1 MSLSAGWIL
10 DEKGRWRRETVHH
23 MGRRLPGWDY
33 RRAGYYVI
41 TTVLEDR
48 RSMALGELVVKDPS
62 NDRWLVVADAKQLKL
77 PPDAIEAKVVFSD
90 LGRAL
95 FDHFRKMG
103 EFTPGLKPVF
113 CALMPDHLHLLLEV
127 ERELARPIGNAVA
140 GFKTGCEKIYARMGG
155 QGRLFAKGFV
165 DEVVLKAGQIHS
177 EFNYLID
184 NPRRLAVKKL
194 YPDLFKY
201 SREISVDLWL
211 APQGQVGRKGG
222 QPGVSLAPQGQVG
235 REGALFDQE
244 WVGQTGEQP
253 GTSLELG
260 QVGRAGTPLE
270 QGRVGRE
277 GVALALP
284 VPRAPAVR
292 TAGSFSAIGNHFL
305 LARPL
310 AQVQVSRRYFRYRRE
325 SKVGAAPKIARDAD
339 GEPIVEFSTPE
350 YERRRDALF
359 AAARV
364 GAVLISPCISD
375 GERQIAREALAAG
388 YRLVTMHNKGFSKFQ
403 KPGGRYF
410 DACAEGRLL
419 MLAPVAW
426 PYQPNEKPM
435 TRADATAMNR
445 LCQWLARDGAATIDY
460 HGMAPADIDRLA
472 LAAVTRAAACKSATA
487 AALSI
492 LAGS

>member
-1 MSLSAGWIL
+1 
-10 DEKGRWRRETVHH
+10 

-41 TTVLEDR
+41 TIVLEDR
-48 RSMALGELVVKDPS
+48 RSTTLGKLVVKDPAA
-62 NDRWLVVADAKQLKL
+62 DRWLAVAAAKSLKI

-165 DEVVLKAGQIHS
+165 DEVVLRAGQIHS

-194 YPDLFKY
+194 HPDLFKY
-201 SREISVDLWL
+201 SREIRVDLWL
-211 APQGQVGRKGG
+211 APQGQVGR
-222 QPGVSLAPQGQVG
+222 
-235 REGALFDQE
+235 EGALLE
-244 WVGQTGEQP
+244 EGQ
-253 GTSLELG
+253 
-260 QVGRAGTPLE
+260 
-270 QGRVGRE
+270 VGRE

-284 VPRAPAVR
+284 VPRALAVR
-292 TAGSFSAIGNHFL
+292 AAGSFSAIGNHFL
-305 LARPL
+305 LGRPL
-310 AQVQVSRRYFRYRRE
+310 AQVQVSRRFFRYRRE
-325 SKVGAAPKIARDAD
+325 AKAGAAPKIARDAD
-339 GEPIVEFSTPE
+339 GEPVVEFSTPE

-403 KPGGRYF
+403 KPSGRYF

-445 LCQWLARDGAATIDY
+445 LCQWLAGDGAATIDY
-460 HGMAPADIDRLA
+460 HGMTPADIDRLA
-472 LAAVTRAAACKSATA
+472 LAAVTRAAAGADR
-487 AALSI
+487 LF
-492 LAGS
+492 LGGH